1 MPKSKYATNK
11 PFTVEVCDA
20 IRHHIGSRTAL
31 ESKRKTAFEDRDAA
45 VEELGRIK
53 DESSPD
59 LAKAKMRHSDA
70 VVLIEQLSARIK
82 WHSNQVA
89 EIVEKADEPGFEFMY
104 DMPAEKHDDRP
115 VGEKKN
121 GKPAVKPAIAGGET
135 PPEGVD
141 EHLAASVNELDCRE
155 NLKGKLVDA
164 GFKTIKDL
172 ADFIDSDKQPL
183 GSVVEVGENGIS
195 EIKKALKAYRTKH
208 RAAMREAEAEASGE
222 KPRGRRGK

>member
-1 MPKSKYATNK
+1 MPKSKFATGK

-31 ESKRKTAFEDRDAA
+31 ESKRKALFEDRDAA
-45 VEELGRIK
+45 IGELAELDNK
-53 DESSPD
+53 SSPEAIK
-59 LAKAKMRHSDA
+59 LKARHSDA
-70 VVLIEQLSARIK
+70 VIEIEALSVRIK
-82 WHSNQVA
+82 WHNGEVDKL
-89 EIVEKADEPGFEFMY
+89 VEKADEPELDFMY
-104 DMPAEKHDDRP
+104 DMPEERHDSRP

-208 RAAMREAEAEASGE
+208 RAAMREADAEASGE
-222 KPRGRRGK
+222 KPRGRRAK